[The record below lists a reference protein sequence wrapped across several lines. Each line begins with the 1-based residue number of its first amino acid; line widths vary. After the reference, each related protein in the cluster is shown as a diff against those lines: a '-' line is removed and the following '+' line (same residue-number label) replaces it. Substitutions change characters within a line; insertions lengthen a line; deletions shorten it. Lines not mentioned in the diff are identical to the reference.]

1 MSTRVALL
9 GLWTPRRLKSWGLER
24 LFLIAATAFRVPV
37 PAPDGDRLA
46 QFAAFTCEHGERAL
60 REGDPEPER
69 LLYSGAY
76 TFGCELRRRARAD
89 SERAALHMARIAY
102 RSLGID
108 FRARSNAFVISRCWF
123 ARCYSAPVCG
133 FLSALDRGL
142 ICGLTGFRMVFT
154 GRITEGCETC
164 RGRLEAA

>member
-24 LFLIAATAFRVPV
+24 LFPIR
-37 PAPDGDRLA
+37 DRLA
-46 QFAAFTCEHGERAL
+46 QFAAFTCEHALRAL

-69 LLYSGAY
+69 LLHRGAF
-76 TFGCELRRRARAD
+76 TFGRELRRRARAD
-89 SERAALHMARIAY
+89 SERAALHLARIAY

-108 FRARSNAFVISRCWF
+108 FRARGNESVISRCWF
-123 ARCYSAPVCG
+123 ARCYSAPVYR
-133 FLSALDRGL
+133 FVSALDRGL
-142 ICGLTGFRMVFT
+142 ICGLTGFRMIFT
-154 GRITEGCETC
+154 GRITECCETC